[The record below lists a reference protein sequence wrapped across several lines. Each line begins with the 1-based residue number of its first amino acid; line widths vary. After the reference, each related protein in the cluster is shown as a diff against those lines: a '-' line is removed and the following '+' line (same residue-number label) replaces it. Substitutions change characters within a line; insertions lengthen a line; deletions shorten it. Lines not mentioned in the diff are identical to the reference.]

1 MKLGEKIY
9 NLRKKK
15 GLSQVDLA
23 DMLGVSRQSV
33 SNWETG
39 SSNPEIGKLSPLAQ
53 ALGVTVDFLLDET
66 ADFSEADSDEA
77 NDKFETFSNRPEEP
91 FRSYEEAKAYPDW
104 LDNLPAGLVGF
115 IRRYG
120 WFAGIYI
127 TLTGLGFSIF
137 GLIGRALVSSF
148 FSLSVSSFDGINEI
162 SRDGLIVTGDIP
174 PEVLKE
180 AGIGLASGPE
190 KFMAI
195 IPNAALIIGLILV
208 VGGLLLAY
216 LLKTWTKEK

>member
-1 MKLGEKIY
+1 MKLGDKIY

-23 DMLGVSRQSV
+23 DKLGVSRQSV

-66 ADFSEADSDEA
+66 VDFSEADSDGA
-77 NDKFETFSNRPEEP
+77 NNKFETFSDRPEGP
-91 FRSYEEAKAYPDW
+91 FRSYEEGKTYPDW
-104 LDNLPAGLVGF
+104 LDNLPTSLAGF

-120 WFAGIYI
+120 WLAGMYI
-127 TLTGLGFSIF
+127 ALTGLAFSIF

-148 FSLSVSSFDGINEI
+148 FSLSVSSFDGISEI

-195 IPNAALIIGLILV
+195 IPNAALIIGLILII
-208 VGGLLLAY
+208 GGLILAY
-216 LLKTWTKEK
+216 LLKTWAKKK